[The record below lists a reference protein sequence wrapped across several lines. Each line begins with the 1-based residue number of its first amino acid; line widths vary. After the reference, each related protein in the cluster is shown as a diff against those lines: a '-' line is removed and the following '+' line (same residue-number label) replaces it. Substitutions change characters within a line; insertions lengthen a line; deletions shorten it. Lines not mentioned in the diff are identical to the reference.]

1 MEKHTSSVTYTAWKI
16 VNIKSLA
23 KWSFYQKL
31 VDILPYGIFKGMPS
45 VAVLEKSFLTWSL
58 LLEINSHALKFVF
71 ESTLL
76 WVYHEARTLLHY
88 FCQLTHELL
97 PMSLYSPATY
107 NNDYQPRDKGYLKT
121 RSDDLQYGSNNI
133 YVNTIT
139 EHCISRT
146 FHENLIV

>member
-58 LLEINSHALKFVF
+58 LLEIKSCSEICV
-71 ESTLL
+71 
-76 WVYHEARTLLHY
+76 
-88 FCQLTHELL
+88 
-97 PMSLYSPATY
+97 
-107 NNDYQPRDKGYLKT
+107 
-121 RSDDLQYGSNNI
+121 
-133 YVNTIT
+133 
-139 EHCISRT
+139 
-146 FHENLIV
+146 